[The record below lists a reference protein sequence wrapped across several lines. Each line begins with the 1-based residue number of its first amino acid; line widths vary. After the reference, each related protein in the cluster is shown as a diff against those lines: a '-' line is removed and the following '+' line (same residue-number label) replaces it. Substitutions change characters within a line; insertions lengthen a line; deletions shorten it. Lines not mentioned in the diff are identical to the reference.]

1 MTRKTTYRTIV
12 GEPCFWCGTAPSNPC
27 AHRQPV
33 EATEVTIADD
43 VRKTGQHN
51 PTMFGMVGGM
61 GKIVRGQ
68 RPKWE

>member
-1 MTRKTTYRTIV
+1 MSVYRTIV
-12 GEPCFWCGTAPSNPC
+12 GDPCFWCGTAPSNPC

-51 PTMFGMVGGM
+51 STMFGMVGGT
-61 GKIVRGQ
+61 GKIARGQ